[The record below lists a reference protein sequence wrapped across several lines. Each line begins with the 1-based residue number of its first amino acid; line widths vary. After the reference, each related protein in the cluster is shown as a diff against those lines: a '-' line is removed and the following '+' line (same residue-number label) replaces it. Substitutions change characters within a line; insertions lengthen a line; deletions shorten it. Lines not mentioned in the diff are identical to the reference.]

1 MLPSFLRRHVI
12 MAVRAVSSARQQ
24 QLGGL
29 FTLSTALLRAMVEAA
44 QYLSKMQPRSLKM
57 KRNHIKSKMHLSNV
71 DITSALPNLY
81 SGTTVNLCTYIKLPV
96 CSCTYIKNQSFKIL
110 KFNLNLREDQN
121 DFKLCMYI
129 HTICGPLITMVYI
142 VLRLATDN
150 FGDVS

>member
-1 MLPSFLRRHVI
+1 MPSEQLTVLPSFLRRHVI

-71 DITSALPNLY
+71 DITNALPNLR
-81 SGTTVNLCTYIKLPV
+81 SGTVDLCTFIKLPR
-96 CSCTYIKNQSFKIL
+96 TYITLDQSFYTK
-110 KFNLNLREDQN
+110 
-121 DFKLCMYI
+121 
-129 HTICGPLITMVYI
+129 V
-142 VLRLATDN
+142 
-150 FGDVS
+150 